1 MTFKHV
7 KFEDSPTMRAL
18 EKVAREKG
26 LVKPETMTK
35 KASLVKKADLTPS
48 DNLMENIV
56 KLCAG
61 LREQGLVKDAAEIE
75 TNYLRFKQAQTLY
88 ETSKETGEDLLDQA
102 HPEGSHKLENVD
114 STEAVVEDLIEKH
127 EKTEEVAEKKPGGKL
142 SDAKS
147 VIKAVK
153 KALGQADAG
162 EPKYSA
168 EDIGR
173 WYRVTVDNKLWAAL
187 QAAVAGL
194 DIAQR
199 AVKAGFVVQD
209 QTFGSDYTDMATA
222 IQKANTAWQTMHTGG
237 GGGKAAP
244 TMEGINAMKEGINEA
259 INRLDAFNQE
269 GQAMRSQTEAK
280 FREALGVVNQMATT
294 VQSYNADP
302 NSLPPNVVPPQAPAV
317 TAGGYNDYKKQLNN
331 IAARYSLY
339 ESRHDYDS
347 VPPSKKQKIVD
358 YLGKTKEALDA
369 LNAWLDKYKGDDATI
384 VANKADLDSRIA
396 GLNQRLN
403 TYKSIVIDK
412 QPQTGPGG
420 K

>member
-35 KASLVKKADLTPS
+35 KASLVKKADLTPTN
-48 DNLMENIV
+48 NLMENIV
-56 KLCAG
+56 KLCVG

-102 HPEGSHKLENVD
+102 HPDGSHKLVDVD
-114 STEAVVEDLIEKH
+114 STEAVVEDLIDKH

-153 KALGQADAG
+153 KALGQDAG
-162 EPKYSA
+162 VPQYKP

-187 QAAVAGL
+187 QAAMAGL
-194 DIAQR
+194 GIAQR
-199 AVKAGFVVQD
+199 AVKAGYVVQD

-222 IQKANTAWQTMHTGG
+222 IQKANNAWQQMHVGSG
-237 GGGKAAP
+237 DGKAAP
-244 TMEGINAMKEGINEA
+244 SMEGINTMKEGINDA
-259 INRLDAFNQE
+259 INRLDAFNQD

-280 FREALGVVNQMATT
+280 FRKALGIVNQMATT

-302 NSLPPNVVPPQAPAV
+302 NSLPPGVVPPQTAPASAAPGATDLSAKIDELV
-317 TAGGYNDYKKQLNN
+317 KRIKYYAEQLNN
-331 IAARYSLY
+331 MRYNDAA
-339 ESRHDYDS
+339 
-347 VPPSKKQKIVD
+347 KKQGEG
-358 YLGKTKEALDA
+358 YLTNWASRLNSLKNVAKDESMKDENEATF
-369 LNAWLDKYKGDDATI
+369 KGI
-384 VANKADLDSRIA
+384 ADL
-396 GLNQRLN
+396 
-403 TYKSIVIDK
+403 V
-412 QPQTGPGG
+412 G
-420 K
+420 KFYNDWIKGK